1 MNYGDSYRN
10 MKVGIKKP
18 ENIRV
23 GGNYRLL
30 EMLSAGHLF
39 SVAVMVGRGTD
50 KCP

>member
-30 EMLSAGHLF
+30 EMLSAGNFVQCGSDGGKRH
-39 SVAVMVGRGTD
+39 R
-50 KCP
+50 

>member
-1 MNYGDSYRN
+1 

-30 EMLSAGHLF
+30 EMLLAGHL
-39 SVAVMVGRGTD
+39 VQCGGDGGKRHR
-50 KCP
+50 